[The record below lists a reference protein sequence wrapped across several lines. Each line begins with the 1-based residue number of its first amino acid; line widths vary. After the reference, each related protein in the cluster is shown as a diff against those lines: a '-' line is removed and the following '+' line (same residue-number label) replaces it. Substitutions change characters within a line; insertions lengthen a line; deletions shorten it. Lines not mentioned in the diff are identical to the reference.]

1 MRFSNLL
8 ARPAAELASLRRS
21 IRFGQYGYPT
31 AVGLAVFFA
40 YPGLVAHQD
49 VAALVPDTVE
59 QRWLAHMPELP
70 GNTVLSAKLGNRL
83 TAQEPSGVDTITT
96 ASINRAD
103 NDPAL
108 AIRTEIKVTR
118 EPEKINRALKGDRV
132 VSSSAVRPP
141 ANFSAGSLMERQSML
156 APLENTDKFELAFVE
171 AKPLSEAIE
180 VASLFHGSGAG
191 SRIQDDLPVVVASL
205 VEESIPNVL
214 AYSSVPQTIRSPFA
228 AVLEEERPISLVP
241 RLDKRDHAWADDAL
255 PMSAFGEREQ
265 RCLTAGIYFEARGES
280 VRGQAAV
287 SQVILNRVRNPHYPD
302 SICGVVYQN
311 KKWRNRCQ
319 FSFACDRITDRVNDQ
334 ARWDVAEYVAREI
347 TAGRIWLPEVG
358 SSTHYHA
365 TYVNPKWADK
375 MKRVGKIGLHIFYRT
390 FGGGWS

>member
-191 SRIQDDLPVVVASL
+191 SRVQDDLPVVVASL

-319 FSFACDRITDRVNDQ
+319 FSFACDRIADRVRDP
-334 ARWDVAEYVAREI
+334 RSWEIAEYVARE
-347 TAGRIWLPEVG
+347 TTEGRIWLSQVG

-365 TYVNPKWADK
+365 TYVRPKWARK
-375 MKRVGKIGLHIFYRT
+375 MERVGRIGLHIFYRT